1 MPESNPA
8 LTLALAMCFGMLVQV
23 ISRHIKMPGIV
34 LLLGVGILL
43 GPDMLGLIHPASL
56 GKAMHMIVGFAVAV
70 ILFEGGMNLR
80 LNHIKREQH
89 VIRQLITVG
98 ALVTA
103 IGGIISSKLIIGW
116 DWRNSILFGVLI
128 IVTGPTVITP
138 LLKRLRF
145 RRSVS
150 TVLEAEG
157 VLLDAIGAVLAV
169 VVLEVA
175 LSPSGLSFITGFFHI
190 ISRLFSGV
198 IFGAA
203 GGLGLAL
210 LLRIRRFIPESLENV
225 FMLSMVFA
233 LFQISNTMSAESGV
247 VAVTI
252 AGLVVGN
259 TKTAVRRELRDFE
272 EEMTVL
278 LIGMLFILLAAD
290 VQIVKLTSLGWRGI
304 SLVLVISFIL
314 RPLAVFAGTWG
325 SELNLKQKTLLSWI
339 APRGIVAAAVASLF
353 SMELEAHGFDGTQLQ
368 AMVFLLIILT
378 VLQAGLT
385 GGIIASLLGLRKKTG
400 TGWVI
405 LGVNPISRA
414 IANIL
419 TANNEDVLCIDE
431 NPKECKQAE
440 KDGIRVLYGNGLDS
454 NILYR
459 AEIDSKA
466 GIIGMTRNEEVNF
479 LFSKKVKDIIKLHN
493 VLGVVKN
500 DAEGVTTDMVLEM
513 GGKVACGRAFDIEKW
528 SMLLERGHAEI
539 QIWRAEIIKN
549 QSLEIYKKG
558 APYIPLVIVRD
569 KTTLPVDNT
578 TTIKSGDQLHILV
591 REQTNGNPSVN
602 LNDLGFIRLE
612 QKNKF

>member
-1 MPESNPA
+1 MNESNPA

-23 ISRHIKMPGIV
+23 ISRHIKLPGIV
-34 LLLGVGILL
+34 LLLGAGILL
-43 GPDMLGLIHPASL
+43 GPDMLGLVHPSSL

-80 LNHIKREQH
+80 LSHIKREQQ

-98 ALVTA
+98 ALVMA
-103 IGGIISSKLIIGW
+103 VGGVISSKFIIGW

-128 IVTGPTVITP
+128 IVTGPTVISP

-169 VVLEVA
+169 VVLEIA
-175 LSPSGLSFITGFFHI
+175 LSPSGLSFVKGFFHI
-190 ISRLFSGV
+190 ISRLLSGV

-233 LFQISNTMSAESGV
+233 LFQISNTISAESGV

-304 SLVLVISFIL
+304 SLVLVIMFIL

-353 SMELEAHGFDGTQLQ
+353 SIELEAHGFEGTQLQ

-385 GGIIASLLGLRKKTG
+385 GGITASLLGLRKKTG

-414 IANIL
+414 IAKIL

-431 NPKECKQAE
+431 NPRECKRAE

-454 NILYR
+454 NMLYR

-466 GIIGMTRNEEVNF
+466 GIIGMTRNEEVNY
-479 LFSKKVKDIIKLHN
+479 LFSKKIKDIVKLHN

-513 GGKVACGRAFDIEKW
+513 GGKIACGRAFDIEKW

-539 QIWRAEIIKN
+539 QIWKAEIIKN
-549 QSLEIYKKG
+549 QSLEIHKKEV
-558 APYIPLVIVRD
+558 PFIPLVTVRD
-569 KTTLPVDNT
+569 KCALPVDNT
-578 TTIKSGDQLHILV
+578 TTIKTGDQFHILIKA
-591 REQTNGNPSVN
+591 QKNDSPSVN
-602 LNDLGFIRLE
+602 PDDFGFTRIE
-612 QKNKF
+612 ETV

>member
-1 MPESNPA
+1 MNESNPA

-23 ISRHIKMPGIV
+23 ISRHIKLPGIV
-34 LLLGVGILL
+34 LLLGAGILL
-43 GPDMLGLIHPASL
+43 GPDMLGLVHPSSL

-80 LNHIKREQH
+80 LSHIKREQQ

-98 ALVTA
+98 ALVMA
-103 IGGIISSKLIIGW
+103 VGGVISSKFIIGW

-128 IVTGPTVITP
+128 IVTGPTVISP

-169 VVLEVA
+169 VALEVA
-175 LSPSGLSFITGFFHI
+175 LSPSGLSFVKGFFHI
-190 ISRLFSGV
+190 ISRLLSGV

-233 LFQISNTMSAESGV
+233 LFQISNTISAESGV

-304 SLVLVISFIL
+304 SLVLVIMFIL

-353 SMELEAHGFDGTQLQ
+353 SIELEAHGFEGTQLQ

-385 GGIIASLLGLRKKTG
+385 GGITASLLGLRKKTG

-414 IANIL
+414 IAKIL

-431 NPKECKQAE
+431 NPRECKRAE

-454 NILYR
+454 NMLYR

-466 GIIGMTRNEEVNF
+466 GIIGMTRNEEVNY
-479 LFSKKVKDIIKLHN
+479 LFSKKIKDIVKLHN

-513 GGKVACGRAFDIEKW
+513 GGKIACGRAFDIEKW

-539 QIWRAEIIKN
+539 QIWKAEIIKN
-549 QSLEIYKKG
+549 QSLEIHKKEV
-558 APYIPLVIVRD
+558 PFIPLVTVRD
-569 KTTLPVDNT
+569 KCALPVDNT
-578 TTIKSGDQLHILV
+578 TTIKTGDQFHILV
-591 REQTNGNPSVN
+591 RAQKNDSPSVN
-602 LNDLGFIRLE
+602 PDDFGFTRIE
-612 QKNKF
+612 ETV

>member
-23 ISRHIKMPGIV
+23 ISRHIKMPGII
-34 LLLGVGILL
+34 LLLGAGILL

-56 GKAMHMIVGFAVAV
+56 GKAMPMIVGFAVAV
-70 ILFEGGMNLR
+70 ILFEGGMNLQLSR
-80 LNHIKREQH
+80 INREQL

-98 ALVTA
+98 ALITA
-103 IGGIISSKLIIGW
+103 VGGIISSKLIIGW

-145 RRSVS
+145 KRSVS

-175 LSPSGLSFITGFFHI
+175 LSPSGLSFIKGFFHI
-190 ISRLFSGV
+190 ISRLLSGAIV
-198 IFGAA
+198 GAA
-203 GGLGLAL
+203 GGLGLAA
-210 LLRIRRFIPESLENV
+210 LLRFRRFIPETIENV
-225 FMLSMVFA
+225 FMLSVVFA
-233 LFQISNTMSAESGV
+233 LFQISNTISAESGV

-259 TKTAVRRELRDFE
+259 IKTAVRRELRDFE

-290 VQIVKLTSLGWRGI
+290 VKISQLTSLGWRGI
-304 SLVLVISFIL
+304 SLVLVIMLIL
-314 RPLAVFAGTWG
+314 RPLTILAGTWG

-385 GGIIASLLGLRKKTG
+385 GGITASLLGLRKKTG

-414 IANIL
+414 IAKIL
-419 TANNEDVLCIDE
+419 TDHNEDVLCIDE

-454 NILYR
+454 NMLYR
-459 AEIDSKA
+459 AEVDSKA

-479 LFSKKVKDIIKLHN
+479 LFSKQVKDITKLNN

-500 DAEGVTTDMVLEM
+500 DAEGVTTEMVLEM

-528 SMLLERGHAEI
+528 SMLLERDHAEI
-539 QIWRAEIIKN
+539 QIWKAEIINN
-549 QSLEIYKKG
+549 QSLQINKKG
-558 APYIPLVIVRD
+558 SPFIPLVMVRD
-569 KTTLPVDNT
+569 KTTLPVDNM
-578 TTIKSGDQLHILV
+578 TTIKSGDLFHILV
-591 REQTNGNPSVN
+591 RTQTNGNPSRI
-602 LNDLGFIRLE
+602 LNTLGFVRFEEIV
-612 QKNKF
+612 